1 MFTWSHCFNILQCV
15 NVYLNVWVC
24 NERLVSVQVI
34 NAADDTAAPMNTITC
49 SDVWMCT
56 IICSHAQMLKC
67 VKRLSAVM
75 QPMIQLLP
83 QMVSLNDTDHP
94 SERSDCRNRSDRT
107 NCTNFQIADLRSRIR
122 RLVSQDVY
130 CVGGGMNNFWGWGDP
145 TARVIGWTNFDTWY
159 IYSSAIT
166 CRNCRCPK

>member
-1 MFTWSHCFNILQCV
+1 MFKWSHCFNILQCV

-34 NAADDTAAPMNTITC
+34 NAADDTAAPVYTITC
-49 SDVWMCT
+49 SDVWMFT
-56 IICSHAQMLKC
+56 FSYVQMCNERDL
-67 VKRLSAVM
+67 VQWSM

-94 SERSDCRNRSDRT
+94 SERSDCRNCR

-159 IYSSAIT
+159 IYSTAIT